1 MNFFSD
7 LILVFLGLFFLKKLL
22 SKNYFYI
29 EKKII
34 QLPVERVNWFI
45 VGGLAKSFSIA
56 VLNTRL
62 KQKITLM

>member
-29 EKKII
+29 EKKLI
-34 QLPVERVNWFI
+34 QLPVERVN
-45 VGGLAKSFSIA
+45 
-56 VLNTRL
+56 
-62 KQKITLM
+62 